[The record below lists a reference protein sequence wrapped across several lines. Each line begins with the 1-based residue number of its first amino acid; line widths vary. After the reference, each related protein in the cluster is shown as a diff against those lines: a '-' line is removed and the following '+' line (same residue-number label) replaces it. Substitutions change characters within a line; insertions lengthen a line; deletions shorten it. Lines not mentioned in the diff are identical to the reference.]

1 MKPIVT
7 KIQLLITEEQ
17 RSFLVTLLNSQIE
30 FEKKITKR
38 IYKGSKIDLDYYVDH
53 LHFVEEL
60 RDLISDL
67 PEV

>member
-1 MKPIVT
+1 MQIEFT
-7 KIQLLITEEQ
+7 LEQ
-17 RSFLVTLLNSQIE
+17 SSFLVNLLNSQIE
-30 FEKKITKR
+30 LEKKITKR

-67 PEV
+67 REV